1 MCMSVGMRN
10 VLAGEAR
17 LARVLAVGRA
27 HREREEWARL
37 CVGTIAFGCPVCHNQ
52 PRRSSRR
59 DDGSGQMVC
68 QSREHGTRQANPSCS
83 THTTAKTTERPVC
96 VIPVGSR
103 VTARSAWTRLTVGAC
118 MELQHTILD
127 RRKFTH
133 SLAPP
138 RRVRR
143 QPIHHHR
150 TACAECSSPT
160 RPHPAPSP
168 ATQRDAR
175 ITSPHPPNR
184 LHIKPRPQQAQVL

>member
-1 MCMSVGMRN
+1 MGAVRSGVRALGGRSKKTWSVNRGN
-10 VLAGEAR
+10 TGHAR
-17 LARVLAVGRA
+17 PILHVR
-27 HREREEWARL
+27 
-37 CVGTIAFGCPVCHNQ
+37 
-52 PRRSSRR
+52 
-59 DDGSGQMVC
+59 
-68 QSREHGTRQANPSCS
+68 
-83 THTTAKTTERPVC
+83 HTTAKTTERPVC